1 MMTSPRP
8 KMTQI
13 LELES
18 KGVEASILNIRRHK
32 MKICFQERGMGFQ
45 KRNCKI
51 KKKRKCIPKILR
63 VDFQFKEPSL
73 SQQVSPRILALAV

>member
-1 MMTSPRP
+1 MNKQALILTTYSKKKVVRSDDPSPR

-32 MKICFQERGMGFQ
+32 MKICFQERGTGFQ

-51 KKKRKCIPKILR
+51 KKMH
-63 VDFQFKEPSL
+63 S
-73 SQQVSPRILALAV
+73 